1 MGRTQVAVAA
11 VLLAGVAFGC
21 AKKNDENANAPADT
35 AMAQPAPAPANT
47 TAAAP
52 AGAPTDAQIAHIA
65 VTANDIDIDHGKD
78 AKGKTKNADV
88 KAFADRMITDHTG
101 VNEKASALAKKLNLT
116 PEDNPTSQALKA
128 AGDSAKSANDKLSG
142 ADFDKAYIA
151 NEVAYHQNVLNALD
165 QTLIPNA
172 QNAELKGLL
181 QQVRPAVA
189 AHLKMAQDIQAK
201 LK

>member
-1 MGRTQVAVAA
+1 MRGVRVAA
-11 VLLAGVAFGC
+11 TVVLLAGVTFAC

-35 AMAQPAPAPANT
+35 AMAQPAPANT
-47 TAAAP
+47 AAAAP

-78 AKGKTKNADV
+78 AKGRTKNAEV
-88 KAFADRMITDHTG
+88 KAFAERMITDHTG
-101 VNEKASALAKKLNLT
+101 VNDKAAALAKKLNLT

-128 AGDSAKSANDKLSG
+128 AGDSAKTANDKLSG
-142 ADFDKAYIA
+142 ADFDKAYIS

-172 QNAELKGLL
+172 QNAELKALL
-181 QQVRPAVA
+181 QQVRPAVD
-189 AHLKMAQDIQAK
+189 AHLKMAQQIQAK

>member
-1 MGRTQVAVAA
+1 MGRIKVAA
-11 VLLAGVAFGC
+11 ATVLLVGVAFGC
-21 AKKNDENANAPADT
+21 AKKEDENANAPADT
-35 AMAQPAPAPANT
+35 AAVQAAPAQT
-47 TAAAP
+47 AP

-78 AKGKTKNADV
+78 AEGKASNAEV
-88 KAFADRMITDHTG
+88 KAFAKQMVTDHSG
-101 VNEKASALAKKLNLT
+101 VNEKASALAQKLNLT

-142 ADFDKAYIA
+142 AAFDKAYIGD
-151 NEVAYHQNVLNALD
+151 EVTYHQNVLNALD

-172 QNAELKGLL
+172 QNAELKSLL
-181 QQVRPAVA
+181 EQARAAVD
-189 AHLKMAQDIQAK
+189 AHLKMAQQIQAK